1 MTKRRRI
8 AGTNKGD
15 PLDKV
20 GKGAILVCD
29 AMERAVVKQMIRPSF
44 RVEDVVDYLWH
55 PEHVKILRAARGI
68 TRAHYTSLSFPH
80 PLSCHIYI
88 DSKSAG
94 IAPPDLPIELQD
106 TPYRFDIETLL
117 GECIAIANRWANVT
131 RIVVALTGNRH
142 ATLGRIKW
150 LMPTFGSLLP
160 AESAFHTLNP
170 VEPEF
175 GVFADIEP
183 EDLRSAVNT
192 IAEGTFACPTR
203 ISEVMTPT
211 VGVQVRCFTKTVSS
225 VYFIL

>member
-1 MTKRRRI
+1 MTKRRRKDG
-8 AGTNKGD
+8 GTKEV
-15 PLDKV
+15 PLSKV
-20 GKGAILVCD
+20 GADAKIICE

-68 TRAHYTSLSFPH
+68 TRTHYTSLSFPH
-80 PLSCHIYI
+80 PACHIYI
-88 DSKSAG
+88 ETKFAG
-94 IAPPDLPIELQD
+94 IAPPDLPVDLQD
-106 TPYRFDIETLL
+106 TPHRFDIETLIE
-117 GECIAIANRWANVT
+117 ECVAIANRWANVG
-131 RIVVALTGNRH
+131 RLVYALTRNRH

-160 AESAFHTLNP
+160 AESAFHTINP

-183 EDLRSAVNT
+183 EDLRNAVNT
-192 IAEGTFACPTR
+192 ITEGVFACPTR
-203 ISEVMTPT
+203 TSEILTPI
-211 VGVQVRCFTKTVSS
+211 VGVQVQCFTKALSP